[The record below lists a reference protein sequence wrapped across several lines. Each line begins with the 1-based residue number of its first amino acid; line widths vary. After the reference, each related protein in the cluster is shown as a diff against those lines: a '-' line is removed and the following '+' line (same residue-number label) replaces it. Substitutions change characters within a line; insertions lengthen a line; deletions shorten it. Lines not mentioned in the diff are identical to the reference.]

1 MPTSTSGPSSETRA
15 RPRAAGFTLL
25 ELAIVLLVLAIGA
38 NFLIPRL
45 RNADALRLTASAD
58 RLAATTRFLYEEAAF
73 RQRPMRLNFD
83 LDRHEYWVTV
93 LDLDRDTP
101 EFMVD
106 ETPLARP
113 QVLPDGVA
121 FRDVVLPAF
130 GNVAEGIVFAQFH
143 PEGYADPL
151 VVHLE
156 SRAGAQAT
164 LAIEPLTGR
173 TRVAD
178 GYVDVRLLVELDEQS
193 QPRRRAYRP
202 SMQSR

>member
-1 MPTSTSGPSSETRA
+1 MGRA
-15 RPRAAGFTLL
+15 DEAGRYTATAM
-25 ELAIVLLVLAIGA
+25 AIVLASTSPYRRELLQ
-38 NFLIPRL
+38 RL
-45 RNADALRLTASAD
+45 RL
-58 RLAATTRFLYEEAAF
+58 
-73 RQRPMRLNFD
+73 PFD
-83 LDRHEYWVTV
+83 VRA
-93 LDLDRDTP
+93 P
-101 EFMVD
+101 AVD

-113 QVLPDGVA
+113 QVLPDGVS

-156 SRAGAQAT
+156 NRAGGQAT

-178 GYVDVRLLVELDEQS
+178 GYVDVRPLVELDEQS
-193 QPRRRAYRP
+193 QLRRRAYRP
-202 SMQSR
+202 SMPSR